1 MIINVGSF
9 FFNTNNIITM
19 NLEDSDDDVVL
30 RVESENV
37 IDEVIIPE
45 VDVNEVAC
53 AIRYGMSNC
62 SEIFDL
68 MFILE
73 KIRALQG
80 SAIITN
86 DEA

>member
-9 FFNTNNIITM
+9 FFNTNNIVTM
-19 NLEDSDDDVVL
+19 NLEDLDNDVIL

-37 IDEVIIPE
+37 TDEVVIPE
-45 VDVNEVAC
+45 ANVDEVAC
-53 AIRYGMSNC
+53 AIRYGMSRC
-62 SEIFDL
+62 VDIFDL

-73 KIRALQG
+73 KVRTYRGGENIAD
-80 SAIITN
+80 

>member
-9 FFNTNNIITM
+9 FFNTNNIVTM
-19 NLEDSDDDVVL
+19 NLEGFDNNVIL

-37 IDEVIIPE
+37 TDEVIIPE
-45 VDVNEVAC
+45 ANIDEVAC
-53 AIRYGMSNC
+53 AIRYGMSRC
-62 SEIFDL
+62 TEIFDL

-73 KIRALQG
+73 KVRVYRGGENIVD
-80 SAIITN
+80 

>member
-1 MIINVGSF
+1 MIITVGSF

>member
-73 KIRALQG
+73 KIRALQR

>member
-9 FFNTNNIITM
+9 FFNTNNIVTM
-19 NLEDSDDDVVL
+19 NLEDFDNNVIL

-37 IDEVIIPE
+37 TDEVIIPKANI
-45 VDVNEVAC
+45 DEVAC
-53 AIRYGMSNC
+53 AIRYGMSRC
-62 SEIFDL
+62 TEIFDL

-73 KIRALQG
+73 KVRVYRGGENIVD
-80 SAIITN
+80 